1 MNSKVKRKINIISAL
16 LGEESP
22 CSVRDHEY
30 YPETCIAIFKHRKFM
45 IDKETGGIEASV
57 NGGNITNT
65 IQIIEAIE
73 DGNPLGALD
82 LLRSQPQKTHLKQV
96 RVEVICDL
104 DVYEV
109 NGERVKVDNITN
121 ITVTQEAIDNIE

>member
-82 LLRSQPQKTHLKQV
+82 LLRSQPQKTHRKQV
-96 RVEVICDL
+96 RVEVVCDL
-104 DVYEV
+104 DVYAI
-109 NGERVKVDNITN
+109 NGEVVRIDNITN
-121 ITVTQEAIDNIE
+121 VTVPQEVMNSFE